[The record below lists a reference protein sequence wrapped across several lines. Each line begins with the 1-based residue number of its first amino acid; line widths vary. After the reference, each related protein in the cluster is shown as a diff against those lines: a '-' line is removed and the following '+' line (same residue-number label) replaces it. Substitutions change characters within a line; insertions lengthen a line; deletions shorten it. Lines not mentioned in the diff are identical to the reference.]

1 MNETEYYIDFEQR
14 LLEELAGICP
24 ECASADGML
33 LGSDDIDEKWKEM
46 GPEYMAEAV
55 TQLNDYPEAALGWA
69 AYVGLAVAGWWDGDW
84 SANRLRSYT
93 SLHGSRGFDDMDE
106 HIIRDILGLPLKGE
120 EALKFEKQFQAIS
133 YGTISFIRHE
143 GTEAQTTKAYYTFA
157 HAVNVIFR
165 IGVSLGLKRLG
176 YKYDRVNCQMPS

>member
-14 LLEELAGICP
+14 LLEELARICP
-24 ECASADGML
+24 DCASDSGML
-33 LGSDDIDEKWKEM
+33 LGSDDIDEKWMEM

-55 TQLNDYPEAALGWA
+55 TQLNEYPEAALGWA
-69 AYVGLAVAGWWDGDW
+69 AYVGLAVAQWWDGNW
-84 SANRLRSYT
+84 SANRLRSYA

-106 HIIRDILGLPLKGE
+106 HIIKDILRISLE
-120 EALKFEKQFQAIS
+120 SSEAVRFKKQFQSIT

-176 YKYDRVNCQMPS
+176 YKYKMVPGALS